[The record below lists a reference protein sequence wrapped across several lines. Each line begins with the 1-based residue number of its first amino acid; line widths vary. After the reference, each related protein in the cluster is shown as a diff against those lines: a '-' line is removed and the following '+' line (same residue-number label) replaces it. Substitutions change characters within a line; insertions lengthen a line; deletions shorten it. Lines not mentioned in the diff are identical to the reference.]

1 MLRLFLRLYVI
12 LALGLAG
19 AIWLVNYTFDELLPE
34 ANEVYNREALRG
46 PAYGL
51 VEQLRPV
58 QGAARDARLAELQP
72 HYGLRLKLVPRDT
85 LALNDREQQ
94 LLAGGQLVVRGDF
107 MEFLTTIDGGP
118 QLLQIKL
125 PEEPKWL
132 YLWAYGFL
140 GVSLAIVLYFWVR
153 PHWRDLSISAWP
165 RSVLA
170 ITTSARASCCRA
182 VPPCVSWPGTS
193 TRWPSVSKA

>member
-46 PAYGL
+46 AAYAL
-51 VEQLRPV
+51 VEQLRVV
-58 QGAARDARLAELQP
+58 QGPAREDRLAELQP
-72 HYGLRLKLVPRDT
+72 LYGLRLRLVQPVA
-85 LALNDREQQ
+85 LALNGREQQ
-94 LLAGGQLVVRGDF
+94 LLSGGQLVVRGDF
-107 MEFLTTIDGGP
+107 MEFITSIDGGP
-118 QLLQIKL
+118 QLLEIKL

-140 GVSLAIVLYFWVR
+140 GVSLALVLYFWVR
-153 PHWRDLSISAWP
+153 PHWRDLEHIRLGAQRFGDNDLGSRILLP
-165 RSVLA
+165 R
-170 ITTSARASCCRA
+170 R
-182 VPPCVSWPGTS
+182 
-193 TRWPSVSKA
+193 